1 MKALSMN
8 DVDLKNKHVVI
19 RCDLNVP
26 LKNGVIKGDKR
37 IRAVLPTIRKALD
50 NNCAVIVLSHL
61 GRPTEGTF
69 EEEFS
74 LAPVAKRLGELLG
87 KEVRFHAYDPELKVE
102 AKNGEVVL
110 LENVRFLVGEKKN
123 NAELGAKFASLGDVY
138 IMDAF
143 GAAHRAHSSTESAI
157 RQAKVAVA
165 GPLML
170 AEMQAANKILQE
182 PKRPLYAIV
191 GGSKVSTKVTV
202 LENLLGFVDGLIVA
216 GGIANTF
223 LLAEG
228 YNVGK
233 SLVEEDFVDQANAL
247 IKLAKSKNV
256 DLPLATDVVVA
267 KDMASGEGLR
277 TCAINDIKADEAIFD
292 MGEETCKNF
301 AKILEKANTVVWNGP
316 IGVFEQTPVDKGTR
330 FIGNALANSKAYTL
344 VCGGDSVTAVE
355 QFGIQEKMGYLSTG
369 GGAFLEV
376 LEGKTLPSVAA
387 LADRA

>member
-1 MKALSMN
+1 MKALSMD
-8 DVDLKNKHVVI
+8 DVDLQNKRVVI

-26 LKNGVIKGDKR
+26 LKNGIIKGDKR
-37 IRAVLPTIRKALD
+37 IRAVIPTIRKALD
-50 NNCAVIVLSHL
+50 KNCAVIILSHL
-61 GRPTEGTF
+61 GRPTEGVF

-87 KEVRFHAYDPELKVE
+87 KEVRFHAYDPDLKVE
-102 AKNGEVVL
+102 AKNGEAVL
-110 LENVRFLVGEKKN
+110 LENVRFLTGEKKN
-123 NAELGAKFASLGDVY
+123 NPELGAKFASLGDIYV
-138 IMDAF
+138 MDAF
-143 GAAHRAHSSTESAI
+143 GAAHRAHASTESAI
-157 RQAKVAVA
+157 RQAKAAVA

-170 AEMQAANKILQE
+170 AEMEAANKILQE

-228 YNVGK
+228 YAVGK
-233 SLVEEDFVDQANAL
+233 SLVEEDFVEEAKRL
-247 IKLAKSKNV
+247 IKLAKDKNV
-256 DLPLATDVVVA
+256 DLPLAKDVVVA
-267 KDMASGEGLR
+267 KDLSTAQDLR
-277 TCAINDIKADEAIFD
+277 TCPITDIKADEAIFD
-292 MGEETCKNF
+292 MGEETCKEF
-301 AKILEKANTVVWNGP
+301 AKALEKAHTVVWNGP
-316 IGVFEQTPVDKGTR
+316 LGVFEQSPFDKGTR
-330 FIGNALANSKAYTL
+330 LIGDILAKSKAYTL

-355 QFGIQEKMGYLSTG
+355 QFGIQDKMGYLSTG

-376 LEGKTLPSVAA
+376 LEGKILPSVAA

>member
-1 MKALSMN
+1 MKALSMD
-8 DVDLKNKHVVI
+8 DVDLQNKRVVI

-37 IRAVLPTIRKALD
+37 IRAVIPTIRKALD
-50 NNCAVIVLSHL
+50 KNCAVIILSHL
-61 GRPTEGTF
+61 GRPTEGVF

-87 KEVRFHAYDPELKVE
+87 KEVRFHAYDPDLKVE
-102 AKNGEVVL
+102 AKNGEAVL
-110 LENVRFLVGEKKN
+110 LENVRFLTGEKKN
-123 NAELGAKFASLGDVY
+123 NPELGAKFASLGDIYV
-138 IMDAF
+138 MDAF
-143 GAAHRAHSSTESAI
+143 GAAHRAHASTESAI
-157 RQAKVAVA
+157 RQAKAAVA

-170 AEMQAANKILQE
+170 AEMEAANKILQE

-202 LENLLGFVDGLIVA
+202 LENLLGFVNGLIVA

-228 YNVGK
+228 YAVGK
-233 SLVEEDFVDQANAL
+233 SLVEEDFVEEAKRL
-247 IKLAKSKNV
+247 IKLAKDKNV
-256 DLPLATDVVVA
+256 DLPLAKDVVVA
-267 KDMASGEGLR
+267 KDLSTAQDLR
-277 TCAINDIKADEAIFD
+277 TCPITDIKADEAIFD
-292 MGEETCKNF
+292 MGEETCKEF
-301 AKILEKANTVVWNGP
+301 AKALEKAHTVVWNGP
-316 IGVFEQTPVDKGTR
+316 LGVFEQSPFDKGTR
-330 FIGNALANSKAYTL
+330 LIGDILAKSKAYTL

-355 QFGIQEKMGYLSTG
+355 QFGIQDKMGYLSTG

-376 LEGKTLPSVAA
+376 LEGKILPSVAA

>member
-1 MKALSMN
+1 MKALSMD
-8 DVDLKNKHVVI
+8 DVDLQNKRVVI

-37 IRAVLPTIRKALD
+37 IRAVIPTIRKALD
-50 NNCAVIVLSHL
+50 KNCAVIILSHL
-61 GRPTEGTF
+61 GRPTEGVF

-87 KEVRFHAYDPELKVE
+87 KEVRFHAYDPDLKVE
-102 AKNGEVVL
+102 AKNGEAVL
-110 LENVRFLVGEKKN
+110 LENVRFLTGEKKN
-123 NAELGAKFASLGDVY
+123 NPELGAKFASLGDIYV
-138 IMDAF
+138 MDAF
-143 GAAHRAHSSTESAI
+143 GAAHRAHASTESAI
-157 RQAKVAVA
+157 RQAKAAVA

-170 AEMQAANKILQE
+170 AEMEAANKILQE

-223 LLAEG
+223 LLAAG
-228 YNVGK
+228 YAVGK
-233 SLVEEDFVDQANAL
+233 SLVEEDFVEEAKRL
-247 IKLAKSKNV
+247 IKLAKDKNV
-256 DLPLATDVVVA
+256 DLPLAKNVVVA
-267 KDMASGEGLR
+267 KDLSTAQDLR
-277 TCAINDIKADEAIFD
+277 TCPITDIKADEAIFD
-292 MGEETCKNF
+292 MGEETCKEF
-301 AKILEKANTVVWNGP
+301 AKALEKAHTVVWNGP
-316 IGVFEQTPVDKGTR
+316 LGVFEQSPFDKGTR
-330 FIGNALANSKAYTL
+330 LIGDILAKSKAYTL

-355 QFGIQEKMGYLSTG
+355 QFGIQDKMGYLSTG

-376 LEGKTLPSVAA
+376 LEGKILPSVAA

>member
-1 MKALSMN
+1 MD
-8 DVDLKNKHVVI
+8 DVDLQNKRVVI

-37 IRAVLPTIRKALD
+37 IRAVIPTIRKALD
-50 NNCAVIVLSHL
+50 KNCAVIILSHL
-61 GRPTEGTF
+61 GRPTEGVF

-87 KEVRFHAYDPELKVE
+87 KEVRFHGYDPDLKVE
-102 AKNGEVVL
+102 AKNGEAVL
-110 LENVRFLVGEKKN
+110 LENVRFLTGEKKN
-123 NAELGAKFASLGDVY
+123 NPELGAKFASLGDIYV
-138 IMDAF
+138 MDAF
-143 GAAHRAHSSTESAI
+143 GAAHRAHASTESAI
-157 RQAKVAVA
+157 CQAKAAVA

-170 AEMQAANKILQE
+170 AEMEAANKILQE

-228 YNVGK
+228 YAVGK
-233 SLVEEDFVDQANAL
+233 SLVEEDFVEEAKRL
-247 IKLAKSKNV
+247 IKLAKDKNV
-256 DLPLATDVVVA
+256 DLPLAKDVVVA
-267 KDMASGEGLR
+267 KDLSTAQDLR
-277 TCAINDIKADEAIFD
+277 TCPITDIKADEAIFD
-292 MGEETCKNF
+292 MGEETCKEF
-301 AKILEKANTVVWNGP
+301 AKALEKAHTVVWNGP
-316 IGVFEQTPVDKGTR
+316 LGVFEQSPFDRGTR
-330 FIGNALANSKAYTL
+330 LIGDILAKSKAYTL

-355 QFGIQEKMGYLSTG
+355 QFGIQDKMGYLSTG

-376 LEGKTLPSVAA
+376 LEGKILPSVAA

>member
-1 MKALSMN
+1 MKALSMD
-8 DVDLKNKHVVI
+8 DVDLQNKRVVI

-37 IRAVLPTIRKALD
+37 IRAVIPTIRKALD
-50 NNCAVIVLSHL
+50 KNCAVIVLSHL
-61 GRPTEGTF
+61 GRPTEGVF

-74 LAPVAKRLGELLG
+74 LAPVAERLGELLG

-110 LENVRFLVGEKKN
+110 LENVRFSTGEKKN
-123 NAELGAKFASLGDVY
+123 NPELGAKFASLGDIYV
-138 IMDAF
+138 MDAF
-143 GAAHRAHSSTESAI
+143 GAAHRAHASTESAV
-157 RQAKVAVA
+157 RQAKIAVA

-170 AEMQAANKILQE
+170 AEMEAANKILQE

-228 YNVGK
+228 YAVGK
-233 SLVEEDFVDQANAL
+233 SLVEEDFVEEAKRL
-247 IKLAKSKNV
+247 IKLAKDKNV
-256 DLPLATDVVVA
+256 DLPLAKDVVVA
-267 KDMASGEGLR
+267 KDLSTAQDLR
-277 TCAINDIKADEAIFD
+277 TCPITDIKADEAIFD
-292 MGEETCKNF
+292 MGEETCKEF
-301 AKILEKANTVVWNGP
+301 AKALEKAHTVVWNGP
-316 IGVFEQTPVDKGTR
+316 LGVFEQSPFDKGTR
-330 FIGNALANSKAYTL
+330 LIGDILAKSKAYTL

-355 QFGIQEKMGYLSTG
+355 QFGIQDKMGYLSTG

-376 LEGKTLPSVAA
+376 LEGKILPSVAA

>member
-1 MKALSMN
+1 MKALSMD
-8 DVDLKNKHVVI
+8 DVDLQNKRVVI

-37 IRAVLPTIRKALD
+37 IRAVIPTIRKALD
-50 NNCAVIVLSHL
+50 KNCAVIILSHL
-61 GRPTEGTF
+61 GRPTEGVF

-87 KEVRFHAYDPELKVE
+87 KEVRFHGYDPDLKVE
-102 AKNGEVVL
+102 AKNGEAVL
-110 LENVRFLVGEKKN
+110 LENVRFLTGEKKN
-123 NAELGAKFASLGDVY
+123 NPELGAKFASLGDIYV
-138 IMDAF
+138 IDAF
-143 GAAHRAHSSTESAI
+143 GAAHRAHASTESAI
-157 RQAKVAVA
+157 RQAKAAVA

-170 AEMQAANKILQE
+170 AEMEAANKILQE

-202 LENLLGFVDGLIVA
+202 LENLLDFVDGLIVA

-228 YNVGK
+228 YAVGK
-233 SLVEEDFVDQANAL
+233 SLVEEDFVEEAKRL
-247 IKLAKSKNV
+247 IKLAKDKNV
-256 DLPLATDVVVA
+256 DLPLAKDVVVA
-267 KDMASGEGLR
+267 KDLSTAQDLR
-277 TCAINDIKADEAIFD
+277 TCPITDIKADEAIFD
-292 MGEETCKNF
+292 MGEETCKEF
-301 AKILEKANTVVWNGP
+301 AKALEKAHTVVWNGP
-316 IGVFEQTPVDKGTR
+316 LGVFEQSPFDKGTR
-330 FIGNALANSKAYTL
+330 LIGDILAKSKAYTL

-355 QFGIQEKMGYLSTG
+355 QFGIQDKMGYLSTG

-376 LEGKTLPSVAA
+376 LEGKILPSVAA

>member
-37 IRAVLPTIRKALD
+37 IRAVLPTIQKALD

-138 IMDAF
+138 VMDAF

-157 RQAKVAVA
+157 RQATVAVA

-170 AEMQAANKILQE
+170 AEMQAVNKILQE

-233 SLVEEDFVDQANAL
+233 SLVEEDFIEQAKAL

-256 DLPLATDVVVA
+256 DLPLAKDVVVA
-267 KDMASGEGLR
+267 KDMATGEGLR
-277 TCAINDIKADEAIFD
+277 TCSINDIKADEAIFD
-292 MGEETCKNF
+292 LGEETCKEF
-301 AKILEKANTVVWNGP
+301 AKILEKAHTVVWNGP
-316 IGVFEQTPVDKGTR
+316 LGVFEQAPFDKGTR
-330 FIGNALANSKAYTL
+330 FIGDALANSKAYTL
-344 VCGGDSVTAVE
+344 VCGGDTVTAVE
-355 QFGIQEKMGYLSTG
+355 QFGIQDKMGYLSTG

-376 LEGKTLPSVAA
+376 LEGKTLPAVAA

>member
-8 DVDLKNKHVVI
+8 DVDLKNKKVVI

-26 LKNGVIKGDKR
+26 LKNGVITGDKR
-37 IRAVLPTIRKALD
+37 IRAVIPTIRKALD
-50 NNCAVIVLSHL
+50 SNCAVIVLSHL

-69 EEEFS
+69 EEQFS
-74 LAPVAKRLGELLG
+74 LAPVAERLGELLG
-87 KEVRFHAYDPELKVE
+87 QKVRFHAYDPELNVQAE
-102 AKNGEVVL
+102 NGEVVL

-138 IMDAF
+138 VMDAF
-143 GAAHRAHSSTESAI
+143 GAAHRAHASTESAI
-157 RQAKVAVA
+157 RQAKTAVA
-165 GPLML
+165 GPLMM
-170 AEMQAANKILQE
+170 AEMEAAKKILQE

-202 LENLLGFVDGLIVA
+202 LENLLGLVDGLIVA

-233 SLVEEDFVDQANAL
+233 SLVEEDFVDEAKRL
-247 IKLAKSKNV
+247 IKLAKDKNV
-256 DLPLATDVVVA
+256 DLPLAKDVVVA
-267 KDMASGEGLR
+267 KDLASAEGLR
-277 TCAINDIKADEAIFD
+277 TCPISDIKADEAIFD
-292 MGEETCKNF
+292 MGEETCSEF
-301 AKILEKANTVVWNGP
+301 AKILEKAHTVVWNGP
-316 IGVFEQTPVDKGTR
+316 LGVFEQPPFDKGTR
-330 FIGNALANSKAYTL
+330 AIGDALAKSQAYTL

-355 QFGIQEKMGYLSTG
+355 QFGIQDKMGYLSTG

>member
-8 DVDLKNKHVVI
+8 DIDLKNKKVVI

-26 LKNGVIKGDKR
+26 LKNGVITGDKR
-37 IRAVLPTIRKALD
+37 IRAVIPTIRKALD
-50 NNCAVIVLSHL
+50 SNCAVIVLSHL

-69 EEEFS
+69 EEQFS
-74 LAPVAKRLGELLG
+74 LAPVAERLGELLG
-87 KEVRFHAYDPELKVE
+87 QKVRFRAYDPELNVQAE
-102 AKNGEVVL
+102 NGEVVL

-138 IMDAF
+138 VMDAF
-143 GAAHRAHSSTESAI
+143 GAAHRAHASTESAI
-157 RQAKVAVA
+157 RQAKTAVA
-165 GPLML
+165 GPLMM
-170 AEMQAANKILQE
+170 AEMEAAKKILQE

-202 LENLLGFVDGLIVA
+202 LENLLGLVDGLIVA

-233 SLVEEDFVDQANAL
+233 SLVEEDFVDEAKRL
-247 IKLAKSKNV
+247 IKMAKDKNV
-256 DLPLATDVVVA
+256 DLPLAKDVVVA
-267 KDMASGEGLR
+267 KDLASAEGLR
-277 TCAINDIKADEAIFD
+277 TCPISDIKADEAIFD
-292 MGEETCKNF
+292 MGEETCREF
-301 AKILEKANTVVWNGP
+301 AKVLEKAHTVVWNGP
-316 IGVFEQTPVDKGTR
+316 LGVFEQPPFDKGTR
-330 FIGNALANSKAYTL
+330 TIGNALAESQAYTL

-355 QFGIQEKMGYLSTG
+355 QFGIQDKMGYLSTG

>member
-1 MKALSMN
+1 MD
-8 DVDLKNKHVVI
+8 DVDLQYKRVVI

-37 IRAVLPTIRKALD
+37 IRAVIPTIRKALD
-50 NNCAVIVLSHL
+50 KNCAVIVLSHL
-61 GRPTEGTF
+61 GRPTEGVF

-74 LAPVAKRLGELLG
+74 LAPVAERLGELLG

-110 LENVRFLVGEKKN
+110 LENVRFLTGEKKN
-123 NAELGAKFASLGDVY
+123 NPELGAKFASLGDIYV
-138 IMDAF
+138 MDAF
-143 GAAHRAHSSTESAI
+143 GAAHRAHASTESAV
-157 RQAKVAVA
+157 RQAKIAVA

-170 AEMQAANKILQE
+170 AEMEAANKILQE

-228 YNVGK
+228 YAVGK
-233 SLVEEDFVDQANAL
+233 SLVEEDFVEEAKRL
-247 IKLAKSKNV
+247 IKLAKDKNV
-256 DLPLATDVVVA
+256 DLPLAKDVVVA
-267 KDMASGEGLR
+267 KDLSTAQDLR
-277 TCAINDIKADEAIFD
+277 TCPITDIKADEAIFD
-292 MGEETCKNF
+292 MGEETCKEF
-301 AKILEKANTVVWNGP
+301 AKVLEKAHTVVWNGP
-316 IGVFEQTPVDKGTR
+316 LGVFEQSPFDKGTR
-330 FIGNALANSKAYTL
+330 LIGDILAKSKAYTL

-355 QFGIQEKMGYLSTG
+355 QFGIQDKMGYLSTG

-376 LEGKTLPSVAA
+376 LEGKILPSVAA

>member
-8 DVDLKNKHVVI
+8 DIDLTNKSVVI

-26 LKNGVIKGDKR
+26 IKNGVITGDKR
-37 IRAVLPTIRKALD
+37 IRAVLPTIQKALD
-50 NNCAVIVLSHL
+50 NNCAIIITSHL

-69 EEEFS
+69 EEQFS
-74 LAPVAKRLGELLG
+74 LAPVAKRLSELLN
-87 KEVRFHAYDPELKVE
+87 KEVHFHAYDPELNVK
-102 AKNGEVVL
+102 AKNGEIIL

-123 NAELGAKFASLGDVY
+123 NAELGAKFANLGDVY

-143 GAAHRAHSSTESAI
+143 GAAHRAHASTESAI
-157 RQAKVAVA
+157 RQAKIAVA
-165 GPLML
+165 GPLMM
-170 AEMQAANKILQE
+170 AEMDAAKKILQE

-223 LLAEG
+223 LLAQG
-228 YNVGK
+228 YNIGK
-233 SLVEEDFVDQANAL
+233 SLVEEDFLDEAKRL
-247 IKLAKSKNV
+247 IQLAKDKNV
-256 DLPLATDVVVA
+256 DLPMPKDVVVA
-267 KDMASGEGLR
+267 KDLASAEGLR
-277 TCAINDIKADEAIFD
+277 VTTINDIKADEAIFD
-292 MGEETCKNF
+292 MGEETCKEF
-301 AKILEKANTVVWNGP
+301 AKALEKAHTVVWNGP
-316 IGVFEQTPVDKGTR
+316 LGVFEQVPFDKGTR
-330 FIGNALANSKAYTL
+330 ALGDILAKSSAYSL

-355 QFGIQEKMGYLSTG
+355 QFGIQDKMGYLSTG

-376 LEGKTLPSVAA
+376 LEGKTLPAVAA

>member
-1 MKALSMN
+1 MKALSMD
-8 DVDLKNKHVVI
+8 DVDLQNKRVVI

-37 IRAVLPTIRKALD
+37 IRAVIPTIRKALD
-50 NNCAVIVLSHL
+50 KNCAVIILSHL
-61 GRPTEGTF
+61 GRPTEGVF

-87 KEVRFHAYDPELKVE
+87 KEVRFHAYDPDLKVE
-102 AKNGEVVL
+102 AKNGEAVL
-110 LENVRFLVGEKKN
+110 LENVRFLTGEKKN
-123 NAELGAKFASLGDVY
+123 NPELGAKFASLGDIYV
-138 IMDAF
+138 MDAF
-143 GAAHRAHSSTESAI
+143 GAAHRAHASTESAI
-157 RQAKVAVA
+157 RQAKAAVA

-170 AEMQAANKILQE
+170 AEMEAANKILQE

-228 YNVGK
+228 YAVGK
-233 SLVEEDFVDQANAL
+233 SLVEEDFVEEAKRL
-247 IKLAKSKNV
+247 IKLAKDKNV
-256 DLPLATDVVVA
+256 DLPLAKDVVVA
-267 KDMASGEGLR
+267 KDLSTAQDLR
-277 TCAINDIKADEAIFD
+277 TCPITDIKADEAIFD
-292 MGEETCKNF
+292 MGEETCKEF
-301 AKILEKANTVVWNGP
+301 AKALEKAHTVVWNGP
-316 IGVFEQTPVDKGTR
+316 LGAFEQSPFDKGTR
-330 FIGNALANSKAYTL
+330 LIGDILAKSKAYTL

-355 QFGIQEKMGYLSTG
+355 QFGIQDKMGYLSTG

-376 LEGKTLPSVAA
+376 LEGKILPSVAA

>member
-1 MKALSMN
+1 MKALSMD
-8 DVDLKNKHVVI
+8 DVDLQNKRVVI

-37 IRAVLPTIRKALD
+37 IRAVIPTIRKALD
-50 NNCAVIVLSHL
+50 KNCAVIILSHL
-61 GRPTEGTF
+61 GRPTEGVF

-87 KEVRFHAYDPELKVE
+87 KEVRFHAYDPDLKVE
-102 AKNGEVVL
+102 AKNGEAVL
-110 LENVRFLVGEKKN
+110 LENVRFLTGEKKN
-123 NAELGAKFASLGDVY
+123 NPELGAKFASLGDIYV
-138 IMDAF
+138 IDAF
-143 GAAHRAHSSTESAI
+143 GAAHRAHASTESAI
-157 RQAKVAVA
+157 RQAKAAVA

-170 AEMQAANKILQE
+170 AEMEAANKILQE

-202 LENLLGFVDGLIVA
+202 LENLLDFVDGLIVA

-228 YNVGK
+228 YAVGK
-233 SLVEEDFVDQANAL
+233 SLVEEDFVEEAKRL
-247 IKLAKSKNV
+247 IKLAKDKNV
-256 DLPLATDVVVA
+256 DLPLAKDVVVA
-267 KDMASGEGLR
+267 KDLSTAQDLR
-277 TCAINDIKADEAIFD
+277 TCPITDIKADEAIFD
-292 MGEETCKNF
+292 MGEETCKEF
-301 AKILEKANTVVWNGP
+301 AKALEKAHTVVWNGP
-316 IGVFEQTPVDKGTR
+316 LGVFEQSPFDKGTR
-330 FIGNALANSKAYTL
+330 LIGDILAKSKAYTL

-355 QFGIQEKMGYLSTG
+355 QFGIQDKMGYLSTG

-376 LEGKTLPSVAA
+376 LEGKILPSVAA

>member
-1 MKALSMN
+1 MN
-8 DVDLKNKHVVI
+8 DIDLTNKSVVI

-26 LKNGVIKGDKR
+26 IKNGVITGDKR
-37 IRAVLPTIRKALD
+37 IRAVLPTIQKALD
-50 NNCAVIVLSHL
+50 NNCAIIITSHL

-69 EEEFS
+69 EEQFS
-74 LAPVAKRLGELLG
+74 LAPVAKRLSELLN
-87 KEVRFHAYDPELKVE
+87 KEVHFHAYDPELNVK
-102 AKNGEVVL
+102 AKNGEIIL

-143 GAAHRAHSSTESAI
+143 GAAHRAHASTESAI
-157 RQAKVAVA
+157 RQAKIAVA
-165 GPLML
+165 GPLMM
-170 AEMQAANKILQE
+170 AEMDAAKKILQE

-223 LLAEG
+223 LLAQG

-233 SLVEEDFVDQANAL
+233 SLVEEDFLDEAKRL
-247 IKLAKSKNV
+247 IQLAKNKNV
-256 DLPLATDVVVA
+256 DLPMPKDVVVA
-267 KDMASGEGLR
+267 KDLASAEGLR
-277 TCAINDIKADEAIFD
+277 VTTINDIKADEAIFD
-292 MGEETCKNF
+292 MGEETCKEF
-301 AKILEKANTVVWNGP
+301 AKALEKARTIVWNGP
-316 IGVFEQTPVDKGTR
+316 LGVFEQVPFDKGTR
-330 FIGNALANSKAYTL
+330 ALGDILAKSSAYSL

-355 QFGIQEKMGYLSTG
+355 QFGIQDKMGYLSTG

-376 LEGKTLPSVAA
+376 LEGKTLPAVAA